1 MTTDE
6 REINRRRRILDHA
19 DESGNVAKTCQYFGI
34 PRSLFYVWRNAYRQH
49 GDEGLRRRK
58 VHTKRY
64 NKQVPGHHIQMD
76 VKFLI
81 FKDKQGKKLKRY
93 QYTAIDD
100 ATRVRALK
108 VYERHTQKNAID
120 FVDYVIDKFPFR
132 IQQIRTDRGHEFQAQ
147 FHWYVEDLGMR
158 HVYIKA
164 RTPQLNGKAERSHQ
178 TDQEEFYQLLNYKN
192 DVDLKEKFAVWEQ
205 FYNFARPHGAHK
217 GRTPYESLRDK
228 LL

>member
-1 MTTDE
+1 MPGK
-6 REINRRRRILDHA
+6 L
-19 DESGNVAKTCQYFGI
+19 G
-34 PRSLFYVWRNAYRQH
+34 
-49 GDEGLRRRK
+49 RRK

-81 FKDKQGKKLKRY
+81 FKAKNGKKLKRY

-132 IQQIRTDRGHEFQAQ
+132 IQKIRTDRGHEFQAQ

-164 RTPQLNGKAERSHQ
+164 RTPQLNGKVERSHRA
-178 TDQEEFYQLLNYKN
+178 DQEEFYQLLNYKN
-192 DVDLKEKFAVWEQ
+192 DVDLKKKLAEWEQ
-205 FYNFARPHGAHK
+205 FYNFARPHGAHQ

-228 LL
+228 LE